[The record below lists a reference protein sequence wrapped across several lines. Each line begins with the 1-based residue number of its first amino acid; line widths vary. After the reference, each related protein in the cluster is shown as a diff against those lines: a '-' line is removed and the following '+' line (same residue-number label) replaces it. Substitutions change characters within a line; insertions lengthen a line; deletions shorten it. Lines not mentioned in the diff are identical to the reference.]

1 MRIEQIG
8 DCAIQPYERAVYI
21 YAIAAQSVVYVG
33 STSQGIK
40 RRMTVH
46 IRDAK
51 NGSLLPI
58 HIWLLKNNFK
68 CSVYHLE
75 TVSDSSREEAEKKW
89 IANFKGL
96 LNLTDGGK
104 GMSGH
109 RFAGGPHAHKIR
121 DKLRKGKFHNCAK
134 CGKEFWR
141 KPSDKKSIS
150 VFCSTGCSNGRHK
163 CAKK

>member
-1 MRIEQIG
+1 MRVETIG
-8 DCAIQPYERAVYI
+8 DCTIHPYQQAVYI
-21 YAIAAQSVVYVG
+21 YAIAGQSVVYVG
-33 STSQGIK
+33 STTQGIK

-58 HIWLLKNNFK
+58 HQWLLKNNFK

-75 TVSDSSREEAEKKW
+75 TASTSSRERAEKKW
-89 IANFKGL
+89 IANFDGL

-109 RFAGGPHAHKIR
+109 RFAGSSHANKIR

-134 CGKEFWR
+134 CGLEFWR
-141 KPSDKKSIS
+141 KPSDKKSNTL
-150 VFCSTGCSNGRHK
+150 FCSTLCSNARHK
-163 CAKK
+163 